1 MNRQPKTERQ
11 ERLAQKQLEQVA
23 LRQLREDFEC
33 SPFESR
39 AILAALR
46 ATFEL
51 SWEGREH
58 LKPGQLCV
66 LAVEADEPAGKPLA
80 ECRFKPIILSLHHT
94 DDEVLRQQVG
104 GRQVISELR
113 RSKMQRMA
121 VEALAQGTY
130 LTVEDL
136 ANKIF
141 NCGERTLEQDLRHLR
156 TKDIQVP
163 LRGQQADIGRSVS
176 HKVQAVQLALQRKLP
191 TEIAHRLQHS
201 LEAIERYLADFA
213 AIAQLLSEGW
223 PVETISFVRRVSLGL
238 VREYE
243 VLYHDAETPAQRQ
256 ALADLMRQWA
266 PASKKKSRSS
276 RQESP
281 Q

>member
-1 MNRQPKTERQ
+1 MNRQPKAERQ
-11 ERLAQKQLEQVA
+11 QRLAQKQLEQTA
-23 LRQLREDFEC
+23 MRQLREDFEC

-39 AILAALR
+39 AILAAMR

-51 SWEGREH
+51 SWEGREY

-66 LAVEADEPAGKPLA
+66 LAVEEDEPAGKPLS
-80 ECRFKPIILSLHHT
+80 ECRFKPIILTLHHA
-94 DDEVLRQQVG
+94 DDEALRQQLN
-104 GRQVISELR
+104 GRRVIPELR
-113 RSKMQRMA
+113 RSKVQRLA
-121 VEALAQGTY
+121 AEALAQGTC

-136 ANKIF
+136 ANTIF
-141 NCGERTLEQDLRHLR
+141 NCGERTLEQDLRSLR
-156 TKDIQVP
+156 AKGVQVP
-163 LRGQQADIGRSVS
+163 LRGQQVDIGRSVS

-191 TEIAHRLQHS
+191 TEIAKRLHHS

-243 VLYHDAETPAQRQ
+243 VLYHDAETPTQRQ
-256 ALADLMRQWA
+256 ALADLIRRWA
-266 PASKKKSRSS
+266 PTSKKKSRPTQ
-276 RQESP
+276 RES
-281 Q
+281 QK

>member
-1 MNRQPKTERQ
+1 MNRQPQTERQ
-11 ERLAQKQLEQVA
+11 QRLAQKQLEQLA

-51 SWEGREH
+51 SWEGRGQ

-66 LAVEADEPAGKPLA
+66 LAVETEEPAGKPLS
-80 ECRFKPIILSLHHT
+80 ECRFKPIILTLHHPA
-94 DDEVLRQQVG
+94 DETLRPQLG
-104 GRQVISELR
+104 HRQVIPELR

-121 VEALAQGTY
+121 AEALAQGTY

-136 ANKIF
+136 ANTIF
-141 NCGERTLEQDLRHLR
+141 NCGERTLEQDLCRLR
-156 TKDIQVP
+156 AQGIQVP

-191 TEIAHRLQHS
+191 TEIAHRLHHS

-213 AIAQLLSEGW
+213 AIAQLLSDGW

-243 VLYHDAETPAQRQ
+243 VLYQDAETPAQRQ
-256 ALADLMRQWA
+256 ALADLMRHWA
-266 PASKKKSRSS
+266 PGSKKKSRPMQ
-276 RQESP
+276 RES
-281 Q
+281 QK